1 MRRDELTDADCG
13 IAQALGVIGDWQSLL
28 IVRECAA
35 GVTRFD
41 GLVRELGL
49 SRRAL
54 TERLSSLV
62 ADGVL
67 AKHAYTDRPVRY
79 DYRLTGRGRGLL
91 PVLVA
96 LQEWGTQHV
105 MGDGTLT
112 ATAGPNE
119 QRRLEDLLG
128 TTPPPVELASHR
140 DTRLRLIAADTWTV
154 AFFFPGAYAPESHG
168 YPPGWGDIP
177 GTRGCTLECLTY
189 AEHDSDFATAG
200 ARVVGVS
207 TQRTD
212 QLAAFAEHADLPYDL
227 ASDSDGIAASA
238 YRLPVFRAGGAG
250 RLKRVSLLLDPAGGV
265 RHVQAPI
272 TDPAGSVEEML
283 TVLRERTSV
292 IGATDPRTQRPR
304 G

>member
-1 MRRDELTDADCG
+1 MRRDDLADADCG

-41 GLVRELGL
+41 GLVQELGL

-54 TERLSSLV
+54 AERLGSLV

-67 AKHAYTDRPVRY
+67 AKHAYTDRPARY

-112 ATAGPNE
+112 ATAGADE
-119 QRRLEDLLG
+119 VRRLEDLLG
-128 TTPPPVELASHR
+128 TTPPPVELTSHR
-140 DTRLRLIAADTWTV
+140 DTRLRLAAKDTWTV
-154 AFFFPGAYAPESHG
+154 AFFFPGAYAPKSHG

-177 GTRGCTLECLTY
+177 GTRGCTLECQTY
-189 AEHDSDFATAG
+189 AEHDSDFAVAG

-207 TQRTD
+207 TQRID
-212 QLAAFAEHADLPYDL
+212 QLAAFAEHVDLPYDL

-238 YRLPVFRAGGAG
+238 YRLPVFRAGGAD
-250 RLKRVSLLLDPAGGV
+250 RLKRVSLLLDPAGAV
-265 RHVQAPI
+265 RHVQAAI
-272 TDPAGSVEEML
+272 TDPAGSVEDML

-292 IGATDPRTQRPR
+292 GATDPRTQKPT

>member
-1 MRRDELTDADCG
+1 MRRDDLTDADCG

-54 TERLSSLV
+54 TERLNSLV
-62 ADGVL
+62 ADDVL
-67 AKHAYTDRPVRY
+67 AKHAYTDRPLRY
-79 DYRLTGRGRGLL
+79 DYQLTGRGRGLL

-96 LQEWGTQHV
+96 LQEWGTRYV
-105 MGDGTLT
+105 MGDGSLT
-112 ATAGPNE
+112 ATAGPDE
-119 QRRLEDLLG
+119 ERRLEDLLG
-128 TTPPPVELASHR
+128 TTPPDVEITSHR
-140 DTRLRLIAADTWTV
+140 DTRLHMTGEDTWTV
-154 AFFFPGAYAPESHG
+154 VFFFPGAYAPKSHG

-177 GTRGCTLECLTY
+177 GTRGCTLECQTY
-189 AEHDSDFATAG
+189 AELYSDFTTLG

-207 TQRTD
+207 TQRPD

-227 ASDSDGIAASA
+227 ASDADGVAAGA
-238 YRLPVFRAGGAG
+238 YRLPVFRAGGAD
-250 RLKRVSLLLDPAGGV
+250 RLKRVSLLLDPAGVV

-272 TDPAGSVEEML
+272 TDPGGSVEDML
-283 TVLRERTSV
+283 TVLRERTS
-292 IGATDPRTQRPR
+292 ATDATGPRTQQPR
-304 G
+304 R